1 MKIKSHNHSQYLPLF
16 IFAAG
21 LLLRLI
27 LAYFNMGFANDTAC
41 FAAWADRMFSFGPGE
56 FYTSDMFTDYPPGFM
71 YLLYII
77 GALKSIL
84 NLNTYSGAHLVL
96 LKLPAI
102 LCDVACG
109 YLVYHEGKKL
119 VTPFHAI
126 LLSAAYLFNPAVILN
141 SSVWGQVDS
150 VYTLAVVLLCLYLT
164 KGKLLPA
171 YLVFG
176 AGVLL
181 KPQMLVFTP
190 VLLIGIMDYV
200 FLKKFSIN
208 KLMYNLCQGIL
219 VITGMIVLCMPF
231 GLEHVFSQYLST
243 LGSYPYAAVNAY
255 NFWGFFGLNW
265 VSQDNTFFLL
275 SCKTW
280 GTVVILL
287 IVLFT
292 FIFGL
297 RMKENPRKYPVLGA
311 FIILTMFLFSVRMHE
326 RYMYAGLILL
336 LFAYL
341 YKPVKPLFFTYTLFS
356 LLHFCN
362 TAHVL
367 FFYDA
372 ANYDRK
378 SPVIIAVS
386 AGMIIAIIYFY
397 RNLIMYY
404 CNNNDTFTDTIPTTL
419 GNRHP
424 VNTGEPFFTKADLL
438 LLAFIT
444 LLYSSFALHDLGYNY
459 APTTTHD
466 MVRDNSICLTFS
478 QEDIPSSL
486 SYYIAPSHNRHF
498 TLDGKSSSA
507 DTWQHLGDVEL
518 QTVFTWKEIS
528 LTDYN
533 LPGNA
538 IQELRLTLSDS
549 QVSIL
554 ELVFQNSD
562 GTVVQP
568 VNAAEYPA
576 LFDENE
582 LFPSKSSYRDSMYF
596 DEIYHGRTA
605 YEFLN
610 GFTTY
615 ETTHPP
621 LGKIFIALGVA
632 IFGMNPFGW
641 RIMGTLF
648 GIAMLPFLYLFG
660 KRITGNTP
668 IAALACLVYAFDF
681 MHFTQ
686 TRIAT
691 IDVYITF
698 FVIVMYYFMFQYC
711 TMSFYEVPLKRTLL
725 PLGASGISMGLGF
738 ACKWTGAYAG
748 IGLAVLFFA
757 TLYIRYKEYC
767 YAKKYPLE
775 ATNGISHGDILQ
787 KFEPYTKK
795 TIGFCV
801 IFFVIIPV
809 FIYLLSYLPFREH
822 YPTGLLE
829 RMWNNQEYMLNY
841 HSDLNAT
848 HPFSSS
854 WQEWPVITRP
864 IWYYSNIISNAS
876 AGNLREGISAF
887 GNPLVWWIGIPAF
900 FYMLYL
906 ALKKKDRI
914 AVFLVIGYLA
924 QYLPWFF
931 VSRITFIYH
940 YFPSVAFIVFM
951 IAHSL
956 MQLKKHCSLKAFYI
970 LTGLY
975 GAAVFGLFLL
985 FYPVLSGQPVE
996 KDYVI
1001 NYLRWF
1007 DTWVLIAG

>member
-1 MKIKSHNHSQYLPLF
+1 MRKKSHTFSQYLPLF
-16 IFAAG
+16 LFTAG
-21 LLLRLI
+21 LLLRLF
-27 LAYFNMGFANDTAC
+27 LAFFNMGFANDTAC
-41 FAAWADRMFSFGPGE
+41 FAAWSDRMFAYGPGK

-71 YLLYII
+71 YLLYIV
-77 GALKSIL
+77 GALKAFFRLES
-84 NLNTYSGAHLVL
+84 YCGAHLVL

-102 LCDVACG
+102 LCDMACG
-109 YLVYHEGKKL
+109 YLVYREAPKTVNPL
-119 VTPFHAI
+119 HAVI
-126 LLSAAYLFNPAVILN
+126 LSAAYLFNPAVILN

-150 VYTLAVVLLCLYLT
+150 VYTLAVVLLCLYLI

-171 YLVFG
+171 YIVFG

-190 VLLIGIMDYV
+190 VLLVGIMDYV

-208 KLMYNLCQGIL
+208 KLMYNLSQGLL
-219 VITGMIVLCMPF
+219 VIVGMVVLCMPF

-265 VSQDNTFFLL
+265 VSQDNTFLFL
-275 SCKTW
+275 SCKSW
-280 GTVVILL
+280 GTIVILL

-292 FIFGL
+292 FVLGL
-297 RMKENPRKYPVLGA
+297 RMKENPHKYPILGA

-336 LFAYL
+336 LFSYL
-341 YKPVKPLFFTYTLFS
+341 YKPVKPLFFTYILFS
-356 LLHFCN
+356 LLHFGN

-372 ANYDRK
+372 TSYDRK
-378 SPVIIAVS
+378 APVIIAIS
-386 AGMIIAIIYFY
+386 AGMIFAVVSFY
-397 RNLIMYY
+397 RNLFLYY
-404 CNNNDTFTDTIPTTL
+404 CQNDTQPSSNA
-419 GNRHP
+419 GKRS
-424 VNTGEPFFTKADLL
+424 FTKVDFL
-438 LLAFIT
+438 LLAAIT
-444 LLYSSFALHDLGYNY
+444 LLYSAFALYDLGNNY
-459 APTTTHD
+459 APETTYD
-466 MVRDNSICLTFS
+466 MVQGDSIHLTFHEGS
-478 QEDIPSSL
+478 TPATL
-486 SYYIAPSHNRHF
+486 SYYIAPQHNRNF
-498 TLDGKSSSA
+498 TLQGKAA
-507 DTWQHLGDVEL
+507 DTDTWLNLGDMEL
-518 QTVFTWKEIS
+518 KTVFTWKEIS

-533 LPGNA
+533 LSANS
-538 IQELRLTLSDS
+538 IQELLITLTDS
-549 QVSIL
+549 QASVL
-554 ELVFQNSD
+554 ELTFKDVY
-562 GTVVQP
+562 GAVIQP
-568 VNAAEYPA
+568 ANAAEYPA
-576 LFDENE
+576 LFDESS
-582 LFPSKSSYRDSMYF
+582 LCPSHSSYRDSMYF

-605 YEFLN
+605 YEFLK
-610 GFTTY
+610 GLTTY

-641 RIMGTLF
+641 RIIGTLF

-668 IAALACLVYAFDF
+668 VAALACLIYAFDF

-725 PLGASGISMGLGF
+725 PLGACGIAMGLGF

-748 IGLAVLFFA
+748 VGLAILFFT
-757 TLYIRYKEYC
+757 TLYLRYREYC
-767 YAKKYPLE
+767 YAKKHPFE
-775 ATNGISHGDILQ
+775 ATNGISHGDILE

-795 TIGFCV
+795 TIGFCML
-801 IFFVIIPV
+801 FFVAIPV
-809 FIYLLSYLPFREH
+809 LIYLLSYLPFREH

-829 RMWNNQEYMLNY
+829 RMINNQEYMLSY

-854 WQEWPVITRP
+854 WQEWPVMTRP
-864 IWYYSNIISNAS
+864 IWYYSNVISDAS

-887 GNPLVWWIGIPAF
+887 GNPLVWWVGIPAF
-900 FYMLYL
+900 LYMVYL

-914 AVFLVIGYLA
+914 AVFLIIGYLA

-931 VSRITFIYH
+931 VTRITFIYH
-940 YFPSVAFIVFM
+940 YFPSVAFVVFM

-956 MQLKKHCSLKAFYI
+956 MQLKKHCSTKVFYLI
-970 LTGLY
+970 TGLY
-975 GAAVFGLFLL
+975 GASVFGLFLL
-985 FYPVLSGQPVE
+985 FYPVLSGQPVQA
-996 KDYVI
+996 DFVI